1 MGKSDPTMATA
12 HNAPD
17 SAHELWDEL
26 SCEIWQVRRT
36 AFTSAPRLMTLGE
49 IDVAL
54 QRGEIDA
61 NALVS
66 RVGAEEWRSLAD
78 IAGIDPGAVKV
89 LSFAS
94 AVAPSFHGDLPAQP
108 VAAVDEDDSDS
119 YLPEASSV
127 DVTDAA
133 VEPLAFDLAASPV
146 PAVMFVEDAF
156 PTGALRYAGG
166 GRSSVKRRSAGVAMH
181 ALRGLGLVAT
191 FAGVFVGVSAFLANT
206 YGEGRS
212 DAAFVLR
219 APALGATVF
228 ESPEPVL
235 EAPRPAIP
243 ANETVIEPAPLPVMT
258 LDPVVMIDDAPKP
271 VETPKPVV
279 KAAPVVAAP
288 APAKGLGISTSERA
302 WDTRAKRR
310 K

>member
-12 HNAPD
+12 HTAPD

-36 AFTSAPRLMTLGE
+36 AFASEPRLMSLGE

-78 IAGIDPGAVKV
+78 IAGIEPGAVKA
-89 LSFAS
+89 LSFVSAS
-94 AVAPSFHGDLPAQP
+94 LCGGAGELPAQP

-127 DVTDAA
+127 DVMDAA
-133 VEPLAFDLAASPV
+133 VVPMAFDLATSPV

-166 GRSSVKRRSAGVAMH
+166 GRSSVKRRSASVAMH

-191 FAGVFVGVSAFLANT
+191 FAGVFVGVSTFLANT

-235 EAPRPAIP
+235 AAPRPAVP
-243 ANETVIEPAPLPVMT
+243 ANETTVEPAPLPLMT
-258 LDPVVMIDDAPKP
+258 LAPVVMTDEAPK
-271 VETPKPVV
+271 VDAPKPVV
-279 KAAPVVAAP
+279 KAAPAAKAAP
-288 APAKGLGISTSERA
+288 EPKGLGISTSERA

>member
-1 MGKSDPTMATA
+1 MATA
-12 HNAPD
+12 LNAPD

-36 AFTSAPRLMTLGE
+36 AFTSEPRLMTLGE
-49 IDVAL
+49 LDVAL
-54 QRGEIDA
+54 QRGELDA

-89 LSFAS
+89 RSFAS
-94 AVAPSFHGDLPAQP
+94 FTAEPPPAP

-133 VEPLAFDLAASPV
+133 VEPMAFNLASSPV

-191 FAGVFVGVSAFLANT
+191 FACVFVGVSAFLANT

-228 ESPEPVL
+228 ESPEPML
-235 EAPRPAIP
+235 EAPRPAVP
-243 ANETVIEPAPLPVMT
+243 ANETVVEPAPLPVMT
-258 LDPVVMIDDAPKP
+258 LAPVVMVDDAPK
-271 VETPKPVV
+271 TVV